1 MWKASW
7 SRIFH
12 LIGRVIASHHDFSGG
27 RAIYNRST
35 NALPKHRARF
45 EDFRPG
51 ARHRRLHPVFQLID
65 RARRERRQ
73 MIAIGMGNAGIATR
87 ILGPSRGAFLTYGA
101 LDDDSATAPGQ
112 VNAPKLRSLYHID
125 QIDDE
130 TMICGLIGLPVMH
143 SVSPHIHNAAFA
155 AENQWRL
162 SSV

>member
-1 MWKASW
+1 
-7 SRIFH
+7 
-12 LIGRVIASHHDFSGG
+12 
-27 RAIYNRST
+27 
-35 NALPKHRARF
+35 
-45 EDFRPG
+45 
-51 ARHRRLHPVFQLID
+51 
-65 RARRERRQ
+65 

-130 TMICGLIGLPVMH
+130 TMICGLIGLPVMPPSH
-143 SVSPHIHNAAFA
+143 RSSTTLLCCRR
-155 AENQWRL
+155 NQWRL